1 MSLRELFCCWIAES
15 RHAPSL
21 PSPAEVREEPQDVA
35 VIVVDAWVSLP
46 ADVLIEILLYLEP
59 AAVFCCAGVCK
70 PWRRAIVDNAPT
82 LGFHLLLGV
91 FHNNRY
97 AACLRRTPPGPFQS
111 VLPWKDDDSGGGGGD
126 DDDDKTAAAHSLI
139 PAWSGS
145 GSGCGGVYR
154 GLYRELLC
162 SRDGFILLMAR
173 SGRRHYQNRSLCLCN
188 PITGD
193 CTFLR
198 PADTGG
204 RSSYVLLTGYGH
216 GGGDDRLV
224 ARILAVQT
232 RARYDNLEFVFT
244 FKAAEALRYQVF
256 AASGGDGDGNK
267 WGPVKRSAGE
277 VEDGLCVWM
286 RGRSTVVC
294 RDDVVHW
301 LAGPA
306 PNITCALALD
316 VRTGR
321 TWTTELP
328 EQCHFCIRSPAELVL
343 ATSDDGRRL
352 SLVQSFWGPKI
363 KVWVLTTGDDD
374 AGWTLQQTIG
384 IGSWRRRTI
393 SGDIPRWI
401 FLSAFC
407 PRSRCVVGASLDT
420 KQEFVIDIGSGSG
433 PPVRCI
439 GNYKGLDCWPYEIDS
454 SRRLTSQ

>member
-1 MSLRELFCCWIAES
+1 MLRKLFCWLAES
-15 RHAPSL
+15 MHAPYL
-21 PSPAEVREEPQDVA
+21 PSPAEEVPEEPRDVD
-35 VIVVDAWVSLP
+35 VIVMDTWKSLP
-46 ADVLIEILLYLEP
+46 ADVLLEIFLYLEP

-70 PWRRAIVDNAPT
+70 PWRRAIVDNASI

-91 FHNNRY
+91 FHNSRY

-111 VLPWKDDDSGGGGGD
+111 VLPWKDSGG
-126 DDDDKTAAAHSLI
+126 DDKTAAAHSLI

-145 GSGCGGVYR
+145 GGVYR

-173 SGRRHYQNRSLCLCN
+173 SGRHYRNRSLCLCN

-198 PADTGG
+198 PADTGR

-216 GGGDDRLV
+216 GDDLSPSGSAGTGYDLE

-232 RARYDNLEFVFT
+232 RARYDNLEFVFK

-256 AASGGDGDGNK
+256 AASGDGDGK
-267 WGPVKRSAGE
+267 WGPVKRSVGE
-277 VEDGLCVWM
+277 VEEGLFVWM

-306 PNITCALALD
+306 PNITCVLALD

-321 TWTTELP
+321 TRTTELP
-328 EQCHFCIRSPAELVL
+328 KQCHFCIRSPAELIL
-343 ATSDDGRRL
+343 ATSDDGRL
-352 SLVQSFWGPKI
+352 SLIQSFWGPKI
-363 KVWVLTTGDDD
+363 KVWVLIGD
-374 AGWTLQQTIG
+374 AGWTLQQTIA
-384 IGSWRRRTI
+384 IGGWRQPIT
-393 SGDIPRWI
+393 GDIPRWI
-401 FLSAFC
+401 SLSAFC
-407 PRSRCVVGASLDT
+407 PRSRCVVGASLES
-420 KQEFVIDIGSGSG
+420 KQEFLIDLGSGSG
-433 PPVRCI
+433 PPVTCI

-454 SRRLTSQ
+454 SSTYISIRM